1 MKKSEV
7 TAVTV
12 IAGVLVAGTAD
23 LVIHHDKIRRSLQGQ
38 QQHYATKDRGAVSRL
53 AHALASQTVTGR
65 LLTGALQ
72 QVVQSRALV
81 E

>member
-7 TAVTV
+7 TATMV
-12 IAGVLVAGTAD
+12 IAGVVIAGTAD
-23 LVIHHDKIRRSLQGQ
+23 LMIHHKKIRRSLRGQ
-38 QQHYATKDRGAVSRL
+38 EQHYATKDRGTVSRL

-72 QVVQSRALV
+72 QVRGVTR
-81 E
+81 